1 MAVKGESALK
11 KAIKLEKDGIDF
23 YLKSAEKAKN
33 VLVKKIF
40 EGLVKEEEYHIK
52 MINQI
57 YERLKNN
64 ETIKEWVTGSG
75 FTGNLEKVF
84 QDALVEK
91 ARKSKNDI
99 EALKLALEME
109 DKSIKYYEKLAAK
122 TDDYFEKRFYL
133 TLSYEERG
141 HYLRIMDSIEYISD
155 PAGWYFI
162 KQGSMVDGG

>member
-1 MAVKGESALK
+1 MVVKGESALK

-23 YLKSAEKAKN
+23 YLKSAQKAKN
-33 VLVKKIF
+33 ILVKKIF

-57 YERLKNN
+57 YEKMKNN
-64 ETIKEWVTGSG
+64 ETFKEWVTGTG
-75 FTGNLEKVF
+75 FAGNLEKVF

-91 ARKSKNDI
+91 ARRSKNDI
-99 EALKLALEME
+99 EALQLALDME
-109 DKSIKYYEKLAAK
+109 DKSVKHYERLASK
-122 TDDYFEKRFYL
+122 TDNPFEKRFYL

-155 PAGWYFI
+155 PAGWHFI
-162 KQGSMVDGG
+162 KQGAMVDGG

>member
-1 MAVKGESALK
+1 MALKDETALK

-33 VLVKKIF
+33 TLVKKIF
-40 EGLVKEEEYHIK
+40 EGLVREEENHIK

-57 YERLKNN
+57 FEKLKKN
-64 ETIKEWVTGSG
+64 ETLKEWITGSG
-75 FTGNLEKVF
+75 LSGELEKVF
-84 QDALVEK
+84 QDSLVEK
-91 ARKSKNDI
+91 AKRSKNDI
-99 EALKLALEME
+99 EALRIALDME
-109 DKSIKYYEKLAAK
+109 DKSVKYYEKLASK
-122 TDDYFEKRFYL
+122 TDNPFEKRFYM